1 MGLSA
6 PSVWGYYIN
15 KCKKLGEE
23 FINRLGRK
31 RTEVRMVLNG
41 RERPHSIINKRKIK
55 VRTYTGQTGD
65 IQNNEHKQC
74 RIFTDLK

>member
-31 RTEVRMVLNG
+31 RTEVRLFLNG
-41 RERPHSIINKRKIK
+41 RERPNSIINKRKIK
-55 VRTYTGQTGD
+55 VRTIAGD
-65 IQNNEHKQC
+65 IQNNEHEQC